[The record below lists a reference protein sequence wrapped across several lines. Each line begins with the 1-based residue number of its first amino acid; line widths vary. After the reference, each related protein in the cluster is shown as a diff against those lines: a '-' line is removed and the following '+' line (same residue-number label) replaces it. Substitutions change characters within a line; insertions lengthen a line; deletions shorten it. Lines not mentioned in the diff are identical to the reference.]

1 MNMTDNTKRWLVT
14 AGVILLIGTGSFFL
28 LHEKNERGYRL
39 EGIRTKQGWGYVIY
53 RNHSP
58 FIYQD
63 NIPGVSGMVPFRN
76 KEIALEVGN
85 LVVKKLRAGKNP
97 ALSRAEV
104 NKVLR

>member
-1 MNMTDNTKRWLVT
+1 MTDNIKKWLVA

-28 LHEKNERGYRL
+28 LHENNKGGYRL
-39 EGIRTKQGWGYVIY
+39 EGIRTTQGWGYVIY
-53 RNHSP
+53 RNHKP

-63 NIPGVSGMVPFRN
+63 NIPGVSGRVPFRT
-76 KEIALEVGN
+76 KETALEAGK

-97 ALSRAEV
+97 ALSREEV